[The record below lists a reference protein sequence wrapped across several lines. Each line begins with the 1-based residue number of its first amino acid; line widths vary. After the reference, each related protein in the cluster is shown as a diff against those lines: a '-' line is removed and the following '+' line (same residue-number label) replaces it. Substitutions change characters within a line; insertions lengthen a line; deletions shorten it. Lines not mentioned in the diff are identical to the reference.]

1 MDNQALRDRFAEG
14 FFHAA
19 TLRKWWKA
27 ELQKTAQTCI
37 FRFAILR
44 TLPEPP
50 TELSLKILQVISGRE
65 INGALT
71 YCKYLSEMLASRG
84 HEVTILCR
92 ESGWLESTGVKGVRF
107 INCEMNRKP
116 SDVGRIAN
124 WARHEGIDVIHTHMS
139 RAHAFGVLLKM
150 MAGIPVIATAHNR
163 SFQIHWRMNDFVIA
177 NSQATM
183 DYQLRVNRVPDS
195 NIEKVLCFT
204 DLQRF
209 KKVTDRDVFRVKR
222 QLRVKPDEFLCG
234 CVGEIIKRKGQVYLF
249 QSLKRIIAEIPNFK
263 LVLLGRF
270 RRDEPY
276 TQKLRSILLKDGIL
290 GHVKWLGLREN
301 VQDFMTAFDLL
312 AVPSIEEPL
321 GLVAVESLAAGTPV
335 VATRTGGL
343 PEIVKDNQTGLLV
356 PPRNADAFSDAII
369 KMAKDKPLR
378 EQMGVAG
385 QKFVQREFE
394 TEALC
399 DRVENV
405 YQRTVSRRLLKAG

>member
-1 MDNQALRDRFAEG
+1 M
-14 FFHAA
+14 
-19 TLRKWWKA
+19 
-27 ELQKTAQTCI
+27 
-37 FRFAILR
+37 
-44 TLPEPP
+44 
-50 TELSLKILQVISGRE
+50 KILQVISGRE

-92 ESGWLESTGVKGVRF
+92 EDGWLEETGVKGVRF

-124 WARHEGIDVIHTHMS
+124 WARHEGIDVVHTHMS

-150 MAGIPVIATAHNR
+150 TAGIPVIATAHNR

-183 DYQLRVNRVPDS
+183 DYQLRVNRVLDS

-209 KKVTDRDVFRVKR
+209 KDVTRRDAFRVKR
-222 QLRVKPDEFLCG
+222 QLRTKPEDFLCG
-234 CVGEIIKRKGQVYLF
+234 CVGEIIKRKGQLYLF
-249 QSLKRIIAEIPNFK
+249 QALKKIIAEVPNFK
-263 LVLLGRF
+263 LVMLGRF

-276 TQKLRSILLKDGIL
+276 TQKLRSILLNEGII
-290 GHVKWLGLREN
+290 GRVKWLGLREN
-301 VQDFMTAFDLL
+301 VQDFMTAFDML

-321 GLVAVESLAAGTPV
+321 GLVAVEALAAGTPV

-343 PEIVKDNQTGLLV
+343 PEIVKHNECGLLV
-356 PPRNADAFSDAII
+356 PPRNPDALADSII
-369 KMAKDKPLR
+369 KMAKDESMR
-378 EQMGVAG
+378 ERMGSAG
-385 QKFVQREFE
+385 QHFVRGEFE
-394 TEALC
+394 TEELC
-399 DRVENV
+399 NRVEQIYRRV
-405 YQRTVSRRLLKAG
+405 TQRRLAKAG